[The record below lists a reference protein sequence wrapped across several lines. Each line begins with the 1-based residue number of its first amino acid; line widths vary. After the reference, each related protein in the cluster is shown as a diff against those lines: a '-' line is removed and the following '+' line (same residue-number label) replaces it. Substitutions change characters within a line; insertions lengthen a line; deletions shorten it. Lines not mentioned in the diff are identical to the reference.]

1 MLRLRFLL
9 GDGFV
14 FRAVA
19 AERGKRAAATTRVGG
34 RRSKQDGVA
43 AASRE
48 NNQETGES
56 ASAVGRARV
65 CGYAGGG
72 QDVRR
77 SQRWAGQGRVA
88 AQAVA
93 RAGACGGGAGDVH
106 SGGGPVAGRA

>member
-1 MLRLRFLL
+1 MGRDEVGGLCDRRDRTACKVLRLRFLL

-48 NNQETGES
+48 NNQI
-56 ASAVGRARV
+56 GRAHV
-65 CGYAGGG
+65 
-72 QDVRR
+72 
-77 SQRWAGQGRVA
+77 
-88 AQAVA
+88 
-93 RAGACGGGAGDVH
+93 
-106 SGGGPVAGRA
+106 